1 MKTTKPIATL
11 AACLLAAACVA
22 ETPQH
27 EPRASTIEAPAP
39 QRAGQPV
46 DPLKTAGHIAA
57 ARVAA
62 ITGNQEGVRQNMEA
76 MTEDVRRA
84 MKLPDAGRPIDPESA
99 RAAIRTMPGVRSVA
113 WLDRSN
119 LLVRITG
126 AELRTYGFIDQVCQ
140 RLEPLGDTLAVVVHL
155 RNANP
160 RTRDEADS
168 LGRNC
173 QLAPGDVA
181 LLQRE
186 RKVDSLD
193 PALRARFRA
202 DTERGRASGSL
213 PQATGNRAALDA
225 IPEM

>member
-1 MKTTKPIATL
+1 MTTPKPITAL
-11 AACLLAAACVA
+11 AAFLLATAC
-22 ETPQH
+22 T
-27 EPRASTIEAPAP
+27 TEAPPHEARADATPAPTP
-39 QRAGQPV
+39 QRAGQPI

-62 ITGNQEGVRQNMEA
+62 ITGDQEGVRRNAEA
-76 MTEDVRRA
+76 MTEDMRRA
-84 MKLPDAGRPIDPESA
+84 MKLPDAGRPIDQESA

-119 LLVRITG
+119 LLVRVTG
-126 AELRTYGFIDQVCQ
+126 AELRSYRFIDQVCQ
-140 RLEPLGDTLAVVVHL
+140 QLEPLGDTLAVVVHL

-186 RKVDSLD
+186 RRIDALD
-193 PALRARFRA
+193 PVLRARFRA
-202 DTERGRASGSL
+202 DTEYGRAQGPS
-213 PQATGNRAALDA
+213 PQAAGDRAALEA
-225 IPEM
+225 IPQM

>member
-1 MKTTKPIATL
+1 MTPTTPTAATAASLL
-11 AACLLAAACVA
+11 ATSCLLEAP
-22 ETPQH
+22 PQN
-27 EPRASTIEAPAP
+27 PRASAIAAPP
-39 QRAGQPV
+39 QRAGQPI

-62 ITGNQEGVRQNMEA
+62 ITGNQEGVRRNAEA
-76 MTEDVRRA
+76 MTEDMRRA

-99 RAAIRTMPGVRSVA
+99 RAAIRTMQGVRSVA

-119 LLVRITG
+119 LLVRVTG
-126 AELRTYGFIDQVCQ
+126 AEFRDYHFIDAVCQ
-140 RLEPLGDTLAVVVHL
+140 RLEPLGDTLAVMVLL

-160 RTRDEADS
+160 RTRDDADS

-181 LLQRE
+181 LLQRQ

-202 DTERGRASGSL
+202 DTERGRARAAR
-213 PQATGNRAALDA
+213 PQAAGDRAALEA

>member
-1 MKTTKPIATL
+1 MTTTAPIAAIT
-11 AACLLAAACVA
+11 ACLLATACVVEA
-22 ETPQH
+22 PPQ
-27 EPRASTIEAPAP
+27 ESRASAIEAPAP
-39 QRAGQPV
+39 QRAGQPI
-46 DPLKTAGHIAA
+46 DPLKTAGHITA

-62 ITGNQEGVRQNMEA
+62 ITGDQDAVRQNMEA
-76 MTEDVRRA
+76 MTEDMRRA

-99 RAAIRTMPGVRSVA
+99 RAAIRTMQGVRAVA

-119 LLVRITG
+119 LLVRVTG
-126 AELRTYGFIDQVCQ
+126 AELRSYRFIDAVCQ

-160 RTRDEADS
+160 RTRDEAGS

-186 RKVDSLD
+186 RQIDSLD

-202 DTERGRASGSL
+202 DTERGRAQAAR
-213 PQATGNRAALDA
+213 PQAAGDRAALEA

>member
-11 AACLLAAACVA
+11 AACLLAAACTGQA
-22 ETPQH
+22 PPHEADTNATPT
-27 EPRASTIEAPAP
+27 ATP
-39 QRAGQPV
+39 QRAGQPI
-46 DPLKTAGHIAA
+46 DPLKTAGHITA
-57 ARVAA
+57 ARVVA
-62 ITGNQEGVRQNMEA
+62 ITGNQEGVRKNMEA
-76 MTEDVRRA
+76 MTEDMRRA

-119 LLVRITG
+119 LLVRVTG
-126 AELRTYGFIDQVCQ
+126 AEFRSYRFIDQVCQ
-140 RLEPLGDTLAVVVHL
+140 QLEPLGDTLAVVVHL

-193 PALRARFRA
+193 PAMRARFRA
-202 DTERGRASGSL
+202 DTERGRAQGSR
-213 PQATGNRAALDA
+213 PQAAGDRAALDA

>member
-1 MKTTKPIATL
+1 
-11 AACLLAAACVA
+11 
-22 ETPQH
+22 
-27 EPRASTIEAPAP
+27 
-39 QRAGQPV
+39 
-46 DPLKTAGHIAA
+46 
-57 ARVAA
+57 
-62 ITGNQEGVRQNMEA
+62 
-76 MTEDVRRA
+76 

-126 AELRTYGFIDQVCQ
+126 AELRTYGFIDQVCR

-155 RNANP
+155 RNAEP

-186 RKVDSLD
+186 RQIDSLD

-202 DTERGRASGSL
+202 DTERGRAQGPL
-213 PQATGNRAALDA
+213 PQPTGDRAALDA